1 MPTKKGK
8 STDSESSSLA
18 GVLEMLQEQNRSMQ
32 EQHKA
37 QQKMLLEMIEKQ
49 RVAHEQE
56 MRALKDGRKEGTEDS
71 SKVKLPKPTLQ
82 KLASTDN
89 VEHFLATF
97 ERIATQQKWP
107 KEVWATQVA
116 GLLTGKA
123 MAAYAALT
131 PGDAVTYE
139 KVKEAILRR
148 YEINEETYRQR
159 FRQDRKKG
167 EESYREYADR
177 LGDHFTRWTDS
188 QSIPLKELIMLE
200 QFLTGVPEDLRIWLC
215 ERKPTSLR
223 QAATLADDHALARK
237 SSQRNSGR
245 PIPFPMSPASNTRL
259 LENSANSNQR
269 DRLLNNSNSN
279 RRSQTNNQGDKKCF
293 QCGKFGH
300 LMYSCP
306 ERQGQDIKSA
316 LSGKGCNEIAWNKG
330 SQKFL
335 RRGMLNGKP
344 VQMLI
349 DTGCTKT
356 MVSADYLPA
365 DRLDH
370 SNKERILCVH
380 GDEVCYPT
388 AEVRLKLGRWSQKSR
403 VVVAPGIPVPV
414 LLGTDIYDLPLNN
427 PVMVTTRNQAKK
439 DHNLVTNTE
448 EGTSEERPP
457 ELTSSNE
464 IVEDIPVMDAPN
476 SNLQEEEVVEQRRE
490 EEPTLMPQGLNP
502 LEANVDDIKL
512 WQAADPTLAKARE
525 EAGNE
530 ESEKDI
536 RVGFYYS
543 DGLLY
548 RKWRPEGSTEGDV
561 RTCQQLVLPQQCR
574 LPVLRLAH
582 DVPMAGHMGIT
593 RTKDRL
599 LQRYYWPG
607 IFSDTANYCR
617 SCEVCQKS
625 NPKYPIRA
633 KMVSMPLIEQPFQ
646 RIAMDVIG
654 PLPCTQRGNRFILSI
669 CDYATRY
676 PEAIALPSVEA
687 PRVAKELVNLFS
699 HMGVPDEILT
709 DQGTNFMSSLLEE
722 VYYLLHIK
730 RIRTTPYHPQTD
742 GLVERFNGTLK
753 GMLRKFVSRNK
764 KDWDQYLPYLLFAYR
779 EVPQETT
786 GFSPFELLF
795 GRRVR
800 GPLDV
805 LKEEWTGDRG
815 TAVPVATHVVEMRER
830 LVEMTQLVSENAA
843 KSQQKQR
850 RYYDQGAK
858 SRRFDVGDQVLVL
871 LPTTA
876 NRLKLHWTGPYKV
889 TRKVGT
895 VDYEI
900 EMPGRRQERK
910 IYHVNLMKKWHVM
923 TPQPVLLV
931 ADLET
936 EEETSESS
944 SGEHESWSEE
954 MSDWGHISAEQ
965 FFPLVENEGLQ
976 DMMLDIPEPQRGQLA
991 KVLSSYP
998 SVIANTPGRTTVVQH
1013 YITVGDAIPVQQK
1026 PYRIPYSQREVVK
1039 QELDQMLKARVIKP
1053 STSPWASPIVLVTK
1067 KDGGVRFC
1075 VDYRKL
1081 NKVAK
1086 FDAYPMP
1093 RIEELID
1100 TIGPAQVISTL
1111 DLAKGYWQIP
1121 MDQGSKDKTAFTTP
1135 FGLYEFEV
1143 MPFGL
1148 HSAPATFQRMINHV
1162 LRDCWSFARAYID
1175 DIVVFSGSWEEHL
1188 THLHKVL
1195 HCLEVAN
1202 LTIKMSKCQFGR
1214 VEVHYLGHV
1223 IGGGE
1228 VRPDPEKLSAVRDYP
1243 TPISKK
1249 QVRAFL
1255 GLAGYYRRFVPHFS
1269 TIAEPLTEL
1278 TKSRNP
1284 DRVKWTDDCE
1294 VAFCKLKEILVAPPV
1309 LKVVEPDKPYVLQT
1323 DASELG
1329 LGAVLSQVKD
1339 GEEHPVAFA
1348 SRKLLPREKNYSVI
1362 EKECLAIVWSLQVFY
1377 VYLFGQK
1384 FTIETDHQPLSWLEK
1399 MKNANQRLT
1408 RWTLAVQPF
1417 CFEIHHRRGSLN
1429 KNADGLSRGALTS
1442 IGRVAVTTVQPQPSP

>member
-1 MPTKKGK
+1 MV
-8 STDSESSSLA
+8 STDYL
-18 GVLEMLQEQNRSMQ
+18 
-32 EQHKA
+32 
-37 QQKMLLEMIEKQ
+37 
-49 RVAHEQE
+49 
-56 MRALKDGRKEGTEDS
+56 
-71 SKVKLPKPTLQ
+71 
-82 KLASTDN
+82 
-89 VEHFLATF
+89 
-97 ERIATQQKWP
+97 
-107 KEVWATQVA
+107 
-116 GLLTGKA
+116 
-123 MAAYAALT
+123 
-131 PGDAVTYE
+131 
-139 KVKEAILRR
+139 
-148 YEINEETYRQR
+148 
-159 FRQDRKKG
+159 
-167 EESYREYADR
+167 
-177 LGDHFTRWTDS
+177 
-188 QSIPLKELIMLE
+188 
-200 QFLTGVPEDLRIWLC
+200 
-215 ERKPTSLR
+215 
-223 QAATLADDHALARK
+223 
-237 SSQRNSGR
+237 
-245 PIPFPMSPASNTRL
+245 
-259 LENSANSNQR
+259 
-269 DRLLNNSNSN
+269 
-279 RRSQTNNQGDKKCF
+279 
-293 QCGKFGH
+293 
-300 LMYSCP
+300 
-306 ERQGQDIKSA
+306 
-316 LSGKGCNEIAWNKG
+316 
-330 SQKFL
+330 
-335 RRGMLNGKP
+335 
-344 VQMLI
+344 
-349 DTGCTKT
+349 
-356 MVSADYLPA
+356 SADC
-365 DRLDH
+365 LDH

-388 AEVRLKLGRWSQKSR
+388 AEARLKLGRWSQKVR

-414 LLGTDIYDLPLNN
+414 LLGTDIYDLPLSN
-427 PVMVTTRNQAKK
+427 PVMVTTRNQSKK
-439 DHNLVTNTE
+439 DHNLVTNIE
-448 EGTSEERPP
+448 EGTSGEGPS
-457 ELTSSNE
+457 ELAGSNE
-464 IVEDIPVMDAPN
+464 TVEDTTITDAPN
-476 SNLQEEEVVEQRRE
+476 SNLTSTQEEETVEQRRE

-512 WQAADPTLAKARE
+512 WQAADPTLAKARK
-525 EAGNE
+525 EAVNE
-530 ESEKDI
+530 ESEKEI

-543 DGLLY
+543 DGMLY

-607 IFSDTANYCR
+607 IFSDTADYCR

-625 NPKYPIRA
+625 NLKYPIRA

-646 RIAMDVIG
+646 RIAMDVVG

-669 CDYATRY
+669 CDYAARY
-676 PEAIALPSVEA
+676 PEAIALPSVDA

-753 GMLRKFVSRNK
+753 GMLRKFVSRNQ
-764 KDWDQYLPYLLFAYR
+764 KDWDQYLPYLLFAYC

-830 LVEMTQLVSENAA
+830 LAEMTQLVSANAA

-858 SRRFDVGDQVLVL
+858 SRRFEVGDQVLVL

-876 NRLKLHWTGPYKV
+876 NRLKLHWTGPYKI

-895 VDYEI
+895 VDYEV

-923 TPQPVLLV
+923 TSKPQTVLLA
-931 ADLET
+931 ADFET
-936 EEETSESS
+936 KEEALESS
-944 SGEHESWSEE
+944 TGEHESWPEE
-954 MSDWGHISAEQ
+954 TSDWGHINAEQ
-965 FFPLVENEGLQ
+965 FFPLVENSGSQ
-976 DMMLDIPEPQRGQLA
+976 DLMLDVPEPQRGQLT
-991 KVLSSYP
+991 KVLLSYP
-998 SVIANTPGRTTVVQH
+998 SVLANTPGRTTVVKH

-1039 QELDQMLKARVIKP
+1039 QELDQMLKAKVIKP

-1148 HSAPATFQRMINHV
+1148 HNAPATFQRMINHV

-1195 HCLEVAN
+1195 HCLQVAN
-1202 LTIKMSKCQFGR
+1202 LTVKMSKCQFGR
-1214 VEVHYLGHV
+1214 VEVHYLGHI

-1243 TPISKK
+1243 IPISKK

-1284 DRVKWTDDCE
+1284 DKVKWTDDCE
-1294 VAFCKLKEILVAPPV
+1294 VVFCKLKEILVAPPV
-1309 LKVVEPDKPYVLQT
+1309 LKVVEPDKPYILQT

-1329 LGAVLSQVKD
+1329 LGAVLSQLKD
-1339 GEEHPVAFA
+1339 GEEHPVAFV

-1362 EKECLAIVWSLQVFY
+1362 EKECLAIVWSLQMFY
-1377 VYLFGQK
+1377 VYLFGQR

-1399 MKNANQRLT
+1399 MKNANQSLT
-1408 RWTLAVQPF
+1408 RWALAVQPF

-1442 IGRVAVTTVQPQPSP
+1442 IGRVAVTTEQPQPSP